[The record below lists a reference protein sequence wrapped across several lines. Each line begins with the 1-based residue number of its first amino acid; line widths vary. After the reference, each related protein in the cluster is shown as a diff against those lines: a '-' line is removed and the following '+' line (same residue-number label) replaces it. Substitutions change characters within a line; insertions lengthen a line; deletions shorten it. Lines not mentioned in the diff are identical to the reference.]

1 MTETDFC
8 AEFVLVMVL
17 LVVMEGQLCRVWPR
31 LAALASSLRAS
42 SREPESSVA
51 AGWPTITSLPLRFLR
66 RPAPLPSTSRA
77 CANKSWLARSKRRPV
92 VVVVVVVTIV

>member
-8 AEFVLVMVL
+8 AEFVLL
-17 LVVMEGQLCRVWPR
+17 LVLVLVVEGQLCRVWPR
-31 LAALASSLRAS
+31 LAAALASSLRAS

-66 RPAPLPSTSRA
+66 RPAPLPSTPRA
-77 CANKSWLARSKRRPV
+77 LRQ
-92 VVVVVVVTIV
+92 